1 MSLIWL
7 APALVSVAA
16 AVAVAVASLNA
27 VRRAERLRV
36 SLTRVGELRGPLRH
50 LADDVRSL
58 GATVAAVRRR

>member
-1 MSLIWL
+1 VSLIWL

-16 AVAVAVASLNA
+16 AVAVAVASMNA

-36 SLTRVGELRGPLRH
+36 SLTRVDELRGPLRR

-58 GATVAAVRRR
+58 GATAAAVRRR

>member
-1 MSLIWL
+1 VSLIWL

-16 AVAVAVASLNA
+16 VVAVALASMNA

-36 SLTRVGELRGPLRH
+36 SLTRVGELRAPLGR

-58 GATVAAVRRR
+58 SATVAAVRRR